1 MKVKNPKFVISAVS
15 PKQYPES
22 DLLEVAFAG
31 RSNVGKSSLLNSL
44 VGRKNLAYKGNT
56 QGKTRQIN
64 FYNIDDEIH
73 FVDLPGYGYAAVS
86 KSEKNLWAKV
96 VEGYLNVRPQLYLV
110 IMLVDIRHKPS
121 KDDIQMYK
129 WIKNC
134 GVNHII
140 AVTKSDKIGRSQVP
154 LQLKMIRETLEAGP
168 EVAMIPVSSLNK
180 KGVDKLWEAIDSFIV
195 EEDEETEG
203 DKK

>member
-15 PKQYPES
+15 EKQYPES

-86 KSEKNLWAKV
+86 KGEKNLWAKV

-121 KDDIQMYK
+121 ENDRLMYE
-129 WIKNC
+129 WIVYQGYNPI
-134 GVNHII
+134 II
-140 AVTKSDKIGRSQVP
+140 ATKLDKINRSQIQKQV
-154 LQLKMIRETLEAGP
+154 KIVREGLGLPKDGIIIPFSSQTKQGLEKIW
-168 EVAMIPVSSLNK
+168 EV
-180 KGVDKLWEAIDSFIV
+180 IDGLV
-195 EEDEETEG
+195 L
-203 DKK
+203 